1 MKIFIAG
8 PMSGIKDYNRPAFH
22 AAAAK
27 LRAKGHE
34 VVSPSELITDA
45 NYTKWSAA
53 MRICVAEMMTCDM
66 VVALPGWSTSKSA
79 CIAIDLAYE
88 LEMHV
93 IGARE

>member
-1 MKIFIAG
+1 MKIYIAG

-34 VVSPSELITDA
+34 VVSPAELITDA
-45 NYTKWSAA
+45 NYTTWSAA
-53 MRICVAEMMTCDM
+53 MRVCIAAMMTCDRVM
-66 VVALPGWSTSKSA
+66 TLPGWSQSKGA
-79 CIAIDLAYE
+79 RIEIELTYE

-93 IGARE
+93 IGACE

>member
-1 MKIFIAG
+1 MKIYIAG

-34 VVSPSELITDA
+34 VVSPAELITDA
-45 NYTKWSAA
+45 NYTTWIAA
-53 MRICVAEMMTCDM
+53 MRVCVAEMMTCDM
-66 VVALPGWSTSKSA
+66 VMALPGWSTSKSA
-79 CIAIDLAYE
+79 CIEVDLATG

-93 IGARE
+93 IGACE